1 MSNKT
6 NPLKH
11 ILLADDGTENMVSAI
26 KFLADL
32 PRGDDCTVTAIRVFT
47 PTEGSEYSRI
57 EEEMSVT
64 RNFLKSR
71 HFHFSAEAKLGDP
84 VKEIIHRAET
94 LQPDLVV
101 LGSKAT
107 GKLGGLL
114 GNVATEVTHAGKWP
128 VLIVKKQFQQLRK
141 VLLAVD
147 GSEFSQHTADFLN
160 TFPLNEPC
168 CLTVTH
174 VVQPVQ
180 VTYPIEPAGMA
191 LAAISPAE
199 EERINNENLA
209 TGREMVNKISAT
221 LTSFAEIDHVVVL
234 GDVVEEILA
243 LLKKGEYDLLVIG
256 SRGHGNLSGWLLGSI
271 SRSLVQSAPSSILVF
286 RSGT

>member
-1 MSNKT
+1 MTDKT
-6 NPLKH
+6 NPLRN

-32 PRGDDCTVTAIRVFT
+32 PHGDDCSVTAIRIFT

-57 EEEMSVT
+57 EEEMNIT

-71 HFHFSAEAKLGDP
+71 HFHFSTEAILGDP
-84 VKEIIHRAET
+84 VKEIIHRAEA
-94 LQPDLVV
+94 LHPDLVV
-101 LGSKAT
+101 LGGKAT
-107 GKLGGLL
+107 GKFGGLL

-128 VLIVKKQFQQLRK
+128 LLIVKKPFQHLRK

-147 GSEFSQHTADFLN
+147 GSEYSQHTADFLN

-174 VVQPVQ
+174 IVQPVQ

-191 LAAISPAE
+191 LAAITPAE

-209 TGREMVNKISAT
+209 IGREMVNKLSGK
-221 LTSFAEIDHVVVL
+221 LTSFSEIDQVVAL
-234 GDVVEEILA
+234 GDIVEEILA

-286 RSGT
+286 RSGI

>member
-6 NPLKH
+6 NPLKK
-11 ILLADDGTENMVSAI
+11 ILLADDGTENMVAAI

-32 PRGDDCTVTAIRVFT
+32 PRGDDCSVTALRVFT

-57 EEEMSVT
+57 EEEMNIT
-64 RNFLKSR
+64 RNYLKSR
-71 HFHFSAEAKLGDP
+71 HFHFSTEAQLGDP
-84 VKEIIHRAET
+84 ANEIIRRAEA

-107 GKLGGLL
+107 GKFGGLL

-128 VLIVKKQFQQLRK
+128 VLIVKQPFQQLRK

-147 GSEFSQHTADFLN
+147 GSEYSQRTASYLN
-160 TFPLNEPC
+160 TFPLNDPC
-168 CLTVTH
+168 CLTVVH
-174 VVQPVQ
+174 IVQPIQ

-191 LAAISPAE
+191 LAAVTPAE
-199 EERINNENLA
+199 EERINNENLDIGKTMA
-209 TGREMVNKISAT
+209 NQIARH
-221 LTSFAEIDHVVVL
+221 LTSFNSVEIVVKL

-243 LLKKGEYDLLVIG
+243 ILKDGDYDLLVCG

-271 SRSLVQSAPSSILVF
+271 SRSLVQSATSSVLVF
-286 RSGT
+286 RSD